1 MSANLFLLMM
11 KKRWVVVM
19 AVVTCAAANG
29 QVPAPKKTDWT
40 PLKFLAGHW
49 TADPNP
55 NEPGVTGSS
64 DFRFD
69 LDGSILVRNNRADY
83 PPQNGKAALHH
94 RDLMVIYASDSG
106 SWKATYWDNEPHT
119 IYYDVAV
126 DGPGEVSF
134 ITSRDSTGPRFRLI
148 YKRINDTGVSGR
160 FDVAAPGG
168 HFRPYR
174 SWTMHRD

>member
-1 MSANLFLLMM
+1 MSANLFLLMT

-29 QVPAPKKTDWT
+29 QVPAPRKTDWT

-69 LDGSILVRNNRADY
+69 LDGSILVRDNRADY
-83 PPQNGKAALHH
+83 PPQNG
-94 RDLMVIYASDSG
+94 
-106 SWKATYWDNEPHT
+106 
-119 IYYDVAV
+119 
-126 DGPGEVSF
+126 
-134 ITSRDSTGPRFRLI
+134 
-148 YKRINDTGVSGR
+148 
-160 FDVAAPGG
+160 
-168 HFRPYR
+168 
-174 SWTMHRD
+174 